1 MIKILILISLLVS
14 CTKKQAPEA
23 LTIFGE
29 TMGTTYAIKYYP
41 SEETSSR
48 EELAKEVDQV
58 LNAVNLEMST
68 YIDESEIQKFNGL
81 KSTDSWFKVS
91 PGFHWVT
98 KVALALAQK
107 TDGIYDPT
115 VGPLVDLWGFGSK
128 KSKVVPTESQIAL
141 AKKNVGHQFV
151 IVDETEPMIR
161 KTNPQ
166 VRLDLSS
173 IAKGWG
179 VDQVGR
185 SLESN
190 GVENYMVEIG
200 GEVRTKGTKADETSW
215 QIGISVPESEDLGSA
230 QKIVLLNNAALATS
244 GDYRNFF
251 ESNGMRYA
259 HVIDPRSGA
268 PALSDIASVSV
279 IEETGDCTQA
289 DGLATALLAMGT
301 QLAMQF
307 ASDNQMAVYLI
318 SHNKD
323 GKFTEWMT
331 PEFSKYIKK

>member
-1 MIKILILISLLVS
+1 MLRIFLLLSLLIA
-14 CTKKQAPEA
+14 CTKKHTPEV
-23 LTIFGE
+23 LTIFGQ
-29 TMGTTYAIKYYP
+29 TMGTSYAIKYYSTEDAP
-41 SEETSSR
+41 AR
-48 EELAKEVDQV
+48 DELAKAIEEV
-58 LNAVNLEMST
+58 LRGVNLEMST

-115 VGPLVDLWGFGSK
+115 VGPLVDLWGFGAK
-128 KSKVVPTESQIAL
+128 KSKVVPSDSQIAA
-141 AKKNVGHQFV
+141 AKKIVGYQMV
-151 IVDETEPMIR
+151 IADEVEPMIR
-161 KTNPQ
+161 KTNAE

-185 SLESN
+185 LLESS
-190 GVENYMVEIG
+190 GIDNYMVEIG
-200 GEVRTKGTKADETSW
+200 GEVRTKGSKADKTAW
-215 QIGISVPESEDLGSA
+215 QIGISIPDEADTGGA

-244 GDYRNFF
+244 GDYRNYF

-259 HVIDPRSGA
+259 HVLDPRSGA

-289 DGLATALLAMGT
+289 DGFATALLAMGT
-301 QLAMQF
+301 QQAMQF
-307 ASDNQMAVYLI
+307 ATDNKMAVYII
-318 SHNKD
+318 SHKKD
-323 GKFTEWMT
+323 GDFTEWMT
-331 PEFSKYIKK
+331 PEFAKYIKK